1 MVTAKVIT
9 VSDRSYRGERE
20 DAGGPAV
27 KALLERAGYTV
38 GEIVL
43 VPDERGCI
51 EKELIRAADEENIA
65 LIVTTGGTG
74 FAERDVTPEATIAVC
89 GKTRAGYSR
98 GNEGGVHADH
108 AEGMPVARGG
118 RHPGE
123 ESDRQSARQSEGG
136 VRKPGSGA
144 GASGTRDFHPP
155 RRKGIKFS
163 CQQRADLPPIQRPA
177 AEGEEGSS
185 RDGGCSP

>member
-1 MVTAKVIT
+1 MTLP
-9 VSDRSYRGERE
+9 RCGERE

-74 FAERDVTPEATIAVC
+74 FAERDERKDTVNLCIGAQSSTARRSRCSATRRRRSA
-89 GKTRAGYSR
+89 TR
-98 GNEGGVHADH
+98 
-108 AEGMPVARGG
+108 
-118 RHPGE
+118 
-123 ESDRQSARQSEGG
+123 
-136 VRKPGSGA
+136 
-144 GASGTRDFHPP
+144 
-155 RRKGIKFS
+155 
-163 CQQRADLPPIQRPA
+163 
-177 AEGEEGSS
+177 
-185 RDGGCSP
+185 